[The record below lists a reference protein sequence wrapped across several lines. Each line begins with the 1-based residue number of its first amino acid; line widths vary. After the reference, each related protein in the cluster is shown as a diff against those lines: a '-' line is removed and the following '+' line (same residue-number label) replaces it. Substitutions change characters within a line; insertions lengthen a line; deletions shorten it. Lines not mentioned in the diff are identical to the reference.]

1 LDIIPTA
8 IIIKFKGSFCPMI
21 ARKLPAWNVRKF
33 EDMARLITGFPKPPT
48 VPNAGNVRHTAPRIF
63 RLPKVAQLFETEDEI
78 QGP

>member
-1 LDIIPTA
+1 M
-8 IIIKFKGSFCPMI
+8 F
-21 ARKLPAWNVRKF
+21 RKF